1 MNYEYT
7 LNVNEPQLIDFY
19 NEEPHGVHVIDKLN
33 EEYEKLSA
41 EKDKLQ
47 KQYESLKFE
56 HDVLNSKI
64 RHLRLPCI
72 PNKELIEEFQ
82 DCVTSILQSIED
94 ELGTDRVLTELCN
107 SMTLENDLE
116 TEDSVLTGA
125 YFIRISLRLNEV
137 TGNENFL
144 ACKRYI
150 RNCISELTVE
160 HMDWICPIETI
171 IEKIMEDLY
180 YWFDICDSEELM
192 LL

>member
-1 MNYEYT
+1 M
-7 LNVNEPQLIDFY
+7 EPQLIDYY

-47 KQYESLKFE
+47 KQYDSLKHN
-56 HDVLNSKI
+56 HDVLNSQI
-64 RHLRLPCI
+64 RHLILPCI

-82 DCVTSILQSIED
+82 DYVTSLLQSIED
-94 ELGTDRVLTELCN
+94 DIGTDRVLNELCN
-107 SMTLENDLE
+107 SMTLENELE
-116 TEDSVLTGA
+116 TENSLPTEA
-125 YFIRISLRLNEV
+125 YFIRISLQLNEV
-137 TGNENFL
+137 TGEKNFL

-150 RNCISELTVE
+150 RNCISELTLE
-160 HMDWICPIETI
+160 HINWICPVETI

-180 YWFDICDSEELM
+180 YWFDICDSEELI